1 MFDPLNQN
9 GDDEIDFSEKNLF
22 EGLPVDEICKNTVDF
37 PEEEFKKPE
46 KGIRST
52 RNAVCGLQPREPPGG
67 NRRDTQPEMVHRH
80 TVSSRVQQHGT
91 EAASAVHELRESLH
105 REQKIKISPTR
116 TWTKT
121 QLQASC

>member
-46 KGIRST
+46 KGEEEEKKIPDNS
-52 RNAVCGLQPREPPGG
+52 
-67 NRRDTQPEMVHRH
+67 
-80 TVSSRVQQHGT
+80 TVS
-91 EAASAVHELRESLH
+91 E
-105 REQKIKISPTR
+105 EQKPHLVI
-116 TWTKT
+116 
-121 QLQASC
+121 

>member
-46 KGIRST
+46 KGKKIPD
-52 RNAVCGLQPREPPGG
+52 NL
-67 NRRDTQPEMVHRH
+67 
-80 TVSSRVQQHGT
+80 TVS
-91 EAASAVHELRESLH
+91 E
-105 REQKIKISPTR
+105 EQKPHLVI
-116 TWTKT
+116 
-121 QLQASC
+121 

>member
-46 KGIRST
+46 KEEEVKKIPD
-52 RNAVCGLQPREPPGG
+52 NL
-67 NRRDTQPEMVHRH
+67 
-80 TVSSRVQQHGT
+80 TVS
-91 EAASAVHELRESLH
+91 E
-105 REQKIKISPTR
+105 EQKPHLVI
-116 TWTKT
+116 
-121 QLQASC
+121 

>member
-46 KGIRST
+46 KGEEEKEEEEKKIPD
-52 RNAVCGLQPREPPGG
+52 NL
-67 NRRDTQPEMVHRH
+67 
-80 TVSSRVQQHGT
+80 TVS
-91 EAASAVHELRESLH
+91 E
-105 REQKIKISPTR
+105 EQKPHLVIYR
-116 TWTKT
+116 
-121 QLQASC
+121 

>member
-46 KGIRST
+46 KGEEEEKKIPD
-52 RNAVCGLQPREPPGG
+52 NL
-67 NRRDTQPEMVHRH
+67 
-80 TVSSRVQQHGT
+80 TVS
-91 EAASAVHELRESLH
+91 E
-105 REQKIKISPTR
+105 EQKPHLVI
-116 TWTKT
+116 
-121 QLQASC
+121 

>member
-46 KGIRST
+46 KGEEKEKEEEEEEEKKIPD
-52 RNAVCGLQPREPPGG
+52 NL
-67 NRRDTQPEMVHRH
+67 
-80 TVSSRVQQHGT
+80 TVS
-91 EAASAVHELRESLH
+91 E
-105 REQKIKISPTR
+105 EQKPHLVI
-116 TWTKT
+116 
-121 QLQASC
+121 

>member
-46 KGIRST
+46 KGEEEKEEEKKRPD
-52 RNAVCGLQPREPPGG
+52 NL
-67 NRRDTQPEMVHRH
+67 
-80 TVSSRVQQHGT
+80 TVS
-91 EAASAVHELRESLH
+91 E
-105 REQKIKISPTR
+105 EQKPHLVI
-116 TWTKT
+116 
-121 QLQASC
+121 

>member
-46 KGIRST
+46 KGEEEKEEEEKKIPD
-52 RNAVCGLQPREPPGG
+52 NL
-67 NRRDTQPEMVHRH
+67 
-80 TVSSRVQQHGT
+80 TVS
-91 EAASAVHELRESLH
+91 E
-105 REQKIKISPTR
+105 EQKSHLVI
-116 TWTKT
+116 
-121 QLQASC
+121 

>member
-46 KGIRST
+46 K
-52 RNAVCGLQPREPPGG
+52 REEEKEKEEKKIPD
-67 NRRDTQPEMVHRH
+67 NS
-80 TVSSRVQQHGT
+80 TVS
-91 EAASAVHELRESLH
+91 E
-105 REQKIKISPTR
+105 EQKPHLVI
-116 TWTKT
+116 
-121 QLQASC
+121 

>member
-46 KGIRST
+46 KVEEGKEEEEKRYPIIQRYLKSK
-52 RNAVCGLQPREPPGG
+52 NL
-67 NRRDTQPEMVHRH
+67 
-80 TVSSRVQQHGT
+80 
-91 EAASAVHELRESLH
+91 
-105 REQKIKISPTR
+105 I
-116 TWTKT
+116 W
-121 QLQASC
+121 

>member
-46 KGIRST
+46 KVEEKKEEEEKKIPD
-52 RNAVCGLQPREPPGG
+52 NL
-67 NRRDTQPEMVHRH
+67 
-80 TVSSRVQQHGT
+80 TVS
-91 EAASAVHELRESLH
+91 ED
-105 REQKIKISPTR
+105 QKPHLVI
-116 TWTKT
+116 
-121 QLQASC
+121 

>member
-46 KGIRST
+46 KGEEEEKEEEKKIPD
-52 RNAVCGLQPREPPGG
+52 NL
-67 NRRDTQPEMVHRH
+67 
-80 TVSSRVQQHGT
+80 TVS
-91 EAASAVHELRESLH
+91 E
-105 REQKIKISPTR
+105 EQKPHLVI
-116 TWTKT
+116 
-121 QLQASC
+121 

>member
-46 KGIRST
+46 KGKKEEKKIPD
-52 RNAVCGLQPREPPGG
+52 NL
-67 NRRDTQPEMVHRH
+67 
-80 TVSSRVQQHGT
+80 TVS
-91 EAASAVHELRESLH
+91 E
-105 REQKIKISPTR
+105 EQKPHLVI
-116 TWTKT
+116 
-121 QLQASC
+121 

>member
-46 KGIRST
+46 KVEEEKEEEEKKIPD
-52 RNAVCGLQPREPPGG
+52 NL
-67 NRRDTQPEMVHRH
+67 
-80 TVSSRVQQHGT
+80 TVS
-91 EAASAVHELRESLH
+91 ED
-105 REQKIKISPTR
+105 QKTHLVI
-116 TWTKT
+116 
-121 QLQASC
+121 

>member
-46 KGIRST
+46 KGEEEKEEEEKKIPD
-52 RNAVCGLQPREPPGG
+52 NL
-67 NRRDTQPEMVHRH
+67 
-80 TVSSRVQQHGT
+80 TVS
-91 EAASAVHELRESLH
+91 E
-105 REQKIKISPTR
+105 EQTPHLVI
-116 TWTKT
+116 
-121 QLQASC
+121 

>member
-46 KGIRST
+46 KGEEEKEEEQKKIPD
-52 RNAVCGLQPREPPGG
+52 NL
-67 NRRDTQPEMVHRH
+67 
-80 TVSSRVQQHGT
+80 TVS
-91 EAASAVHELRESLH
+91 E
-105 REQKIKISPTR
+105 EQKPHLVI
-116 TWTKT
+116 
-121 QLQASC
+121 

>member
-46 KGIRST
+46 KVEEEKEKKKKKIPD
-52 RNAVCGLQPREPPGG
+52 NL
-67 NRRDTQPEMVHRH
+67 
-80 TVSSRVQQHGT
+80 TVS
-91 EAASAVHELRESLH
+91 ED
-105 REQKIKISPTR
+105 QKPHLVI
-116 TWTKT
+116 
-121 QLQASC
+121 

>member
-46 KGIRST
+46 KGEEEEKEEEEKKIPD
-52 RNAVCGLQPREPPGG
+52 NL
-67 NRRDTQPEMVHRH
+67 
-80 TVSSRVQQHGT
+80 TVS
-91 EAASAVHELRESLH
+91 E
-105 REQKIKISPTR
+105 EQKPHLVI
-116 TWTKT
+116 
-121 QLQASC
+121 

>member
-46 KGIRST
+46 KGEEEKEEEEKRIPD
-52 RNAVCGLQPREPPGG
+52 NL
-67 NRRDTQPEMVHRH
+67 
-80 TVSSRVQQHGT
+80 TVS
-91 EAASAVHELRESLH
+91 E
-105 REQKIKISPTR
+105 EQKPHLVI
-116 TWTKT
+116 
-121 QLQASC
+121 

>member
-46 KGIRST
+46 KGEEGKEEEEEKKIPD
-52 RNAVCGLQPREPPGG
+52 NL
-67 NRRDTQPEMVHRH
+67 
-80 TVSSRVQQHGT
+80 TVS
-91 EAASAVHELRESLH
+91 E
-105 REQKIKISPTR
+105 EQKPHLVI
-116 TWTKT
+116 
-121 QLQASC
+121 

>member
-46 KGIRST
+46 KGEEEKEEKEKKIPD
-52 RNAVCGLQPREPPGG
+52 NI
-67 NRRDTQPEMVHRH
+67 
-80 TVSSRVQQHGT
+80 TVS
-91 EAASAVHELRESLH
+91 E
-105 REQKIKISPTR
+105 EQKPHLVI
-116 TWTKT
+116 
-121 QLQASC
+121 

>member
-46 KGIRST
+46 KGEEEKEEKEEEEKKIPD
-52 RNAVCGLQPREPPGG
+52 NL
-67 NRRDTQPEMVHRH
+67 
-80 TVSSRVQQHGT
+80 TVS
-91 EAASAVHELRESLH
+91 E
-105 REQKIKISPTR
+105 EQKPHLVI
-116 TWTKT
+116 
-121 QLQASC
+121 